1 MSNERKKALNT
12 IDTRGTIDTD
22 PLRNFRFRVNFS
34 KVGSNGVFDSAI
46 VNFSGGFQ
54 SVNGL
59 SINTS
64 PISYREGGYNTTAH
78 MIPGMTTF
86 SPITLTRGA
95 LFGNDSAITWMRGLF
110 AASSGEGLQVSDSGN
125 SSFRVNM
132 TIQLMD
138 HPQSST
144 VNNKPRMGFY
154 VHNAW
159 IASLNY
165 SGLDAQ
171 SSTLMVETMELTH
184 EGLSVAMLNADGT
197 AYNGSVKPNGF
208 I

>member
-1 MSNERKKALNT
+1 MSNETKKTLNT
-12 IDTRGTIDTD
+12 IDTRGTIETD

-34 KVGSNGVFDSAI
+34 KVGSNGVFDSSI

-59 SINTS
+59 SITTS

-110 AASSGEGLQVSDSGN
+110 GVSSGEGLNVTDSGK

-138 HPQSST
+138 HPNASLST
-144 VNNKPRMGFY
+144 NTPRMGFY

-165 SGLDAQ
+165 TGLDAQ
-171 SSTLMVETMELTH
+171 AGSLMIETMELTH
-184 EGLSVAMLNADGT
+184 EGLSVAMLNPDGT

>member
-1 MSNERKKALNT
+1 MSNEQRKSLNT
-12 IDTRGTIDTD
+12 IDARSTIETD

-34 KVGSNGVFDSAI
+34 KVGSNGVFDSSI

-54 SVNGL
+54 TVSGL
-59 SINTS
+59 SITTS
-64 PISYREGGYNTTAH
+64 AIAYREGGYNTTAH

-110 AASSGEGLQVSDSGN
+110 AASSAEGLQVSDSGN
-125 SSFRVNM
+125 ASFRVNM

-138 HPQSST
+138 HPQADTSG
-144 VNNKPRMGFY
+144 NKPRMGFY

-159 IASLNY
+159 ITSLNY
-165 SGLDAQ
+165 TSLDAQ
-171 SSTLMVETMELTH
+171 TGTLMIETMELAH
-184 EGLSVAMLNADGT
+184 EGLSVAMLNTDGT